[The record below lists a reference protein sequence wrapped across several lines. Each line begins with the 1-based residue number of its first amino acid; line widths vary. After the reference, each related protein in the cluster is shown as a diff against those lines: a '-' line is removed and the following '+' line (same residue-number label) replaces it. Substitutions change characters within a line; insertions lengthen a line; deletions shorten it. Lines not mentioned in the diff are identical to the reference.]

1 MTPTFS
7 RYLRKLPKRTQT
19 IVLTCI
25 YGLFAGLVAV
35 LFHLVIHGIFQ
46 STFQRFAEMSTRAFV
61 IGSFLT
67 IVLSSLSVGLLL
79 TKFCPGASGSGIPQ
93 LKLAFWKDFGWVSW
107 RVVWVKFVAGVLSIG
122 GGCSLGREGPSVQIA
137 SGVASNLA
145 GLLGEPKQNR
155 RHAAAAG
162 AAAGLAAAFNTPLAA
177 ITFVLEEIVQDLNS
191 RILGSIL
198 LASVLGAF
206 VVHGIIGKQ
215 PAFEI
220 AAISSPDWRV
230 YLLIPVVAAAA
241 SLVGILF
248 QKTTLA
254 LRNKR
259 KRFDR
264 VPLWLRPM
272 IGGLITWVL
281 GITVFIVTTRSGQPG
296 SLGVFGVGY
305 EDLSRALTETFD
317 WRIAGLL
324 LITKLIATFA
334 CYGFGGCGGIFS
346 PTLFLGGM
354 CGVFV
359 TGLFGYVF
367 ELDTSAYVL
376 LAVVGMSACLGA
388 VVRAPVTGI
397 LIVFEMTHEFSL
409 VPALMLGALIS
420 SAISRRLGHENFYEA
435 ILLQD
440 GHNLDH
446 VIPPRDL
453 RSWQQLPV
461 SAIATF
467 KVAQTSDLS
476 PDAIKEL
483 LRQYPYGRFPVIE
496 DGKLKG
502 ILTRAH
508 ATEALESN
516 LQPVLEPAITC
527 IPTETIRELQFRLI
541 ESTTGFVSVLD
552 RNGGSM
558 IGLVT
563 LHDLLR
569 AEVSITKEGSDDR

>member
-1 MTPTFS
+1 MTSTFS

-46 STFQRFAEMSTRAFV
+46 STFQRFAEMSTRSFV

-67 IVLSSLSVGLLL
+67 ITLSSLSVGLLL
-79 TKFCPGASGSGIPQ
+79 TKFCSGASGSGIPQ
-93 LKLAFWKDFGWVSW
+93 LKLAFWKDFGSVPW

-145 GLLGEPKQNR
+145 GVLGEPKQNR

-230 YLLIPVVAAAA
+230 YLLIPIVAAAA
-241 SLVGILF
+241 ALVGILF

-259 KRFDR
+259 KRFER

-281 GITVFIVTTRSGQPG
+281 GVTVFIVTSRSGQPG

-305 EDLSRALTETFD
+305 EDLSRALTETID

-354 CGVFV
+354 CGVII

-467 KVAQTSDLS
+467 KVATASDLA
-476 PDAIKEL
+476 PEAIKDL

-496 DGKLKG
+496 NGQLQG
-502 ILTRAH
+502 ILTRVH

-516 LQPVLEPAITC
+516 SKPVLEPAITC

-541 ESTTGFVSVLD
+541 ESSTGFVSVLD